1 MARAYSYKF
10 QKRGSRYKNKR
21 TATVVRAGVRRL
33 KTRKNVQRS
42 RRTIP
47 RAFTPFPETRLVRHR
62 YVENVTWAGGTAGNM
77 VQYNWG
83 ANDMFDPNVSSVG
96 HQPMYRDEMAARY
109 RFYTVIASFIKVTF
123 DQTAIV
129 QSNYGI
135 LVTSNASP
143 SASARTRIEQ
153 NGYTGGTERTTHAQI
168 VAQRN
173 SPLVLRQTY
182 NAKTF
187 NKTSLAGLMSDDGKK
202 TASGSSPNTD
212 EKVFYN
218 LWAQPMST
226 ADSQPTTRIQVE
238 LIYVC
243 MWREPTTPVES

>member
-21 TATVVRAGVRRL
+21 AATVVRTGVRRL

-47 RAFTPFPETRLVRHR
+47 RAVTPFPESRLVRHR
-62 YVENVTWAGGTAGNM
+62 YVENVTWSAGSAGNM

-83 ANDMFDPNVSSVG
+83 ANDMFDPNITSVG

-109 RFYTVIASFIKVTF
+109 RYYTVIASFIKVTF
-123 DQTAIV
+123 DQEVTV

-135 LVTSNASP
+135 LVTNNASP

-153 NGYTGGTERTTHAQI
+153 NGYTGGTERTTHGQI
-168 VAQRN
+168 LAQRN
-173 SPLVLRQTY
+173 SPLVLRNSY

-187 NKTSLAGLMSDDGKK
+187 YKTNQSGLMADTEKK
-202 TASGSSPNTD
+202 TPVGSSPD
-212 EKVFYN
+212 EVVRFN
-218 LWAQPMST
+218 IWAQPLNT
-226 ADSQPTTRIQVE
+226 ADIQPDQRIQVE

-243 MWREPTTPVES
+243 MWRDPTTPVES